1 MGIFSLINTSPDVG
15 ASIVEIIFSKVDLP
29 LPDAPII
36 PTNSPFVL
44 SNQYW
49 KELYK
54 ILFLY
59 YKFYLSYGLL
69 IYS

>member
-36 PTNSPFVL
+36 PTNSPFCIVK
-44 SNQYW
+44 S
-49 KELYK
+49 
-54 ILFLY
+54 ILERAL
-59 YKFYLSYGLL
+59 
-69 IYS
+69 